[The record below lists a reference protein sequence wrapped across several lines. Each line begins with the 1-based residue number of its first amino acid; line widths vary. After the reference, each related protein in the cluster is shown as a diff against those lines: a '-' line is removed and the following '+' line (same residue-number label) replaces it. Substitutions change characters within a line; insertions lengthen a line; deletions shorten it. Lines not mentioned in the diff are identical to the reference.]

1 MADQADAGFR
11 LDHTGLTVADLT
23 AARAWFCDVFGLK
36 PELTLRVEALD
47 LDIEMLIHPEH
58 GYRLELLHR
67 PGSEADKPA
76 SPAEAALRE
85 GYGHIAFEVTDVD
98 AAYDRAVARG
108 ARPVV
113 TAGTVAGTR
122 GADGVYRRSGGQPHR
137 APAPAS
143 AGRLV
148 RGPAVS
154 RVGHDLLG
162 EYGHRAAGG
171 LGGHAR
177 RVEVE
182 RGLRVLPGGDYGFPN
197 NPIGRNARDL
207 ELFVRLFGYSPRP
220 SVRHQ

>member
-11 LDHTGLTVADLT
+11 LDHTGLAVAGLT

-98 AAYDRAVARG
+98 AAYGRAVARG

-113 TAGTVAGTR
+113 PPG
-122 GADGVYRRSGGQPHR
+122 
-137 APAPAS
+137 PAPEPGARMAFIADPEGNLIELLHRRPQ
-143 AGRLV
+143 AG
-148 RGPAVS
+148 
-154 RVGHDLLG
+154 
-162 EYGHRAAGG
+162 
-171 LGGHAR
+171 
-177 RVEVE
+177 
-182 RGLRVLPGGDYGFPN
+182 
-197 NPIGRNARDL
+197 
-207 ELFVRLFGYSPRP
+207 
-220 SVRHQ
+220 

>member
-11 LDHTGLTVADLT
+11 LDHTGLAVADLT

-98 AAYDRAVARG
+98 AAYGRAVARG

-113 TAGTVAGTR
+113 PPG
-122 GADGVYRRSGGQPHR
+122 
-137 APAPAS
+137 PAPEPGARMAFIADPEGNLIELLHRRPQ
-143 AGRLV
+143 AG
-148 RGPAVS
+148 
-154 RVGHDLLG
+154 
-162 EYGHRAAGG
+162 
-171 LGGHAR
+171 
-177 RVEVE
+177 
-182 RGLRVLPGGDYGFPN
+182 
-197 NPIGRNARDL
+197 
-207 ELFVRLFGYSPRP
+207 
-220 SVRHQ
+220 